1 MFFKR
6 HLELM
11 FHSVACKAHAQGNM
25 PVILHPA
32 KAAQILRET
41 GGKFAQDFC
50 AIILATQTLTH
61 VGVKHVLEC
70 ILFQISQ
77 IKILLALKLV
87 SVPMQ
92 INWAKILNHIKISNL
107 SFLKNKS
114 YISKLIFLFAIRSF
128 LKNGLSCIEVFLAL
142 LKDIFTFSAF
152 STGSLLHYKVFS
164 Y

>member
-11 FHSVACKAHAQGNM
+11 IHGVACKANAQGGSM

-32 KAAQILRET
+32 KAAQLLRET

-77 IKILLALKLV
+77 IKILLTLKSVLV
-87 SVPMQ
+87 PKQ
-92 INWAKILNHIKISNL
+92 IN
-107 SFLKNKS
+107 
-114 YISKLIFLFAIRSF
+114 
-128 LKNGLSCIEVFLAL
+128 
-142 LKDIFTFSAF
+142 
-152 STGSLLHYKVFS
+152 
-164 Y
+164 